1 MRAPALLLGVALWA
15 APGSPQ
21 PAVAQTPAPP
31 AVVVA
36 RAELRDLARQRDFV
50 GRVRAVERV
59 DLRARVEGVLRE
71 RRFVEGALVAA
82 GDVLFVIEP
91 DLFEA
96 ALDLA
101 RAEVAKAE
109 ATLADAASQLQR
121 ARDLSRSQN
130 IAQASLDQRVADEAR
145 ARAQV
150 LGARAQQRQAEM
162 ALGHATIAA
171 PIPGRIGEAALGPG
185 NLVGPASGALATIV
199 AQDPIHVAFPVAARD
214 LLDAQRRGAAAGG
227 LIVRV
232 RLADGELHP
241 EPGRIDFTDIQAD
254 RTTDT
259 VLVRARF
266 ANPRGELI
274 DGQTVRVI
282 VEGET
287 PSRALTIPQAALQLD
302 QAGAFVLVV
311 GADDRVA
318 VRRLK
323 VGTTRAG
330 HAAVLEGLAAGER
343 VIVQGIQRVRP
354 GQPVTPSEARPGPR
368 CGDAGRRRA
377 PWSPRSSSIGR
388 ASRS

>member
-36 RAELRDLARQRDFV
+36 RAELRDLARQREFV

-354 GQPVTPSEARPGPR
+354 GLPVTPSEAPPGPR
-368 CGDAGRRRA
+368 C
-377 PWSPRSSSIGR
+377 
-388 ASRS
+388 